1 MVRKLLKYDL
11 RAVFKYL
18 LVIYAIVLG
27 TAGLNRLLQFFESD
41 QVWYQIGFR
50 SSLVLLVIGIASMLL
65 LTEIL
70 LVQRFYKNLF
80 TNEGYLTFT
89 LPATIHE
96 QLWSKIL
103 CSVICIIATVFVM
116 FLAFFIATSGLVF
129 SEVMK
134 AAGYLFRQVVKEA
147 GALNMTFYIV
157 EWMLIFLFGAA
168 NAVMLFDTCLA
179 IGQLAKK
186 HRVGLAVAVFFI
198 QYFVTQILGTV
209 FLIIEATKDFELFEL
224 IADSFS
230 KHPQQALHI
239 VGLSVMVF
247 MLLLFALYYF
257 ITYRILKKRLNL
269 E

>member
-1 MVRKLLKYDL
+1 MVKKLLKYDL

-27 TAGLNRLLQFFESD
+27 TAGLNRILQLFESK
-41 QVWYQIGFR
+41 QVWYVISFR
-50 SSLVLLVIGIASMLL
+50 SSLILLIIGIASMLL

-96 QLWSKIL
+96 QLWSKIF

-116 FLAFFIATSGLVF
+116 FLAFFIATCGEVF
-129 SEVMK
+129 TEIMKSVDFIFRRVLKEV
-134 AAGYLFRQVVKEA
+134 
-147 GALNMTFYIV
+147 GALNMTFYII
-157 EWMLIFLFGAA
+157 EWLLILLVTAG
-168 NAVMLFDTCLA
+168 NAVMLFDTCLT

-198 QYFVTQILGTV
+198 QYFVMQILGTV
-209 FLIIEATKDFELFEL
+209 FIIIEATKDFELFEL
-224 IADSFS
+224 IANEFG
-230 KHPQQALHI
+230 KNPERALHI
-239 VGLSVMVF
+239 VSLTVF
-247 MLLLFALYYF
+247 VVSILLFLLYYF
-257 ITYRILKKRLNL
+257 ITHRILKKRLNL